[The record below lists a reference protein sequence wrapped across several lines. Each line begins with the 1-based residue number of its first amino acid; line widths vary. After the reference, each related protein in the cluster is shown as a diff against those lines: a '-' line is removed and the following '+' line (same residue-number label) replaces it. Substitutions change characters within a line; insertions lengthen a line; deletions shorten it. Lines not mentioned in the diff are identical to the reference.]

1 MPSKNLTFEELDD
14 AQKAIVNTLNGPVVI
29 YAGAG
34 SGKTRALTHRI
45 ANGVLNNVYDPEKV
59 LALSFTTRAADEM
72 ALRLSAMGIRNV
84 ATRTFHSAALRQLKY
99 FWPDAI
105 GGQMPVII
113 ENKYKVLSQALPEF
127 KNRSKEF
134 ISVIENA
141 KTNRLDPDA
150 LTNLDHANAYQ
161 SYIDYLD
168 KNNLIDFEDVLMLL
182 VAILEDRPDL
192 LNEVHRAYEWFSVDE
207 YQDVNPLQQNLLELW
222 LGDNDN
228 ICVVGDVCQT
238 IYSFAGAK
246 SKYLQEFTNKFP
258 EASVFKLNRNYRS
271 SNEIVDFANNL
282 LAQMPNQKS
291 TVGQL
296 FATRNESEKVQINSF
311 LNENEEAQSIV
322 EEIAKLIDAGVKLKD
337 IAVLSRT
344 NAQLE
349 KVAIKL
355 EENNI
360 NYSIQTSEKYS
371 LRTRLEEKITLA
383 SIHATKGL
391 EWSNLFVMGVSDDL
405 IPFVQAETEEEI
417 LEELRL
423 FYVAVTRAKDKLFI
437 SWPKIRDLDGKERIM
452 SRFIKKSSQSSE
464 NVVDI
469 TNYSIN
475 NVIKSAEKNLLK
487 CKVCQKP
494 IVTGAEVILKRCKN
508 CPGVL
513 PQEYIDAAN
522 EWRKSMSIQESIPE
536 FLVFSNAALEAFT
549 ECIYAAKSEDDFLQ
563 IPGVD
568 LEKFSKYYD
577 DLSTILAQVE
587 PKNEKLVVV
596 DKDQGVDK

>member
-1 MPSKNLTFEELDD
+1 MPSKKLSFEELDD
-14 AQKAIVNTLNGPVVI
+14 AQQAIVNTLNGPVVI

-45 ANGVLNNVYDPEKV
+45 ANGVSNNVYDPEKV

-99 FWPDAI
+99 FWPEVI
-105 GGQMPVII
+105 GGQMPVIV
-113 ENKYKVLSQALPEF
+113 ENKYKVMNLVLPNS
-127 KNRSKEF
+127 KNRNKEF

-141 KTNRLDPDA
+141 KTNRLDPDS
-150 LTNLDHANAYQ
+150 LTNLDHAHAYQ

-182 VAILEDRPDL
+182 VAIFEDRPDL
-192 LNEVHRAYEWFSVDE
+192 LAEVHRAYEWFSVDE
-207 YQDVNPLQQNLLELW
+207 YQDVNPLQQTLLDLW
-222 LGDNDN
+222 LGENDN

-246 SKYLQEFTNKFP
+246 NKFLQEFTVKFP

-271 SNEIVDFANNL
+271 SAEIVEFANNL

-291 TVGQL
+291 NVGQL
-296 FATRNESEKVQINSF
+296 FATRNQVQKVSVSSYSTE
-311 LNENEEAQSIV
+311 LEEAQSIV
-322 EEIAKLIDAGVKLKD
+322 DEINKMIESGTKLKD

-344 NAQLE
+344 NSQLE

-371 LRTRLEEKITLA
+371 LRTRLEEKVTLA

-391 EWSNLFVMGVSDDL
+391 EWENLFLIGASDDL
-405 IPFVQAETEEEI
+405 IPFVQADGPEEI

-423 FYVAVTRAKDKLFI
+423 FYVAVTRAKNKLFI
-437 SWPKIRDLDGKERIM
+437 SWTKSRDIDGKERVI
-452 SRFIKKSSQSSE
+452 SRFINTSKQNIE
-464 NVVDI
+464 NVLDN
-469 TNYSIN
+469 TNYLINKVNKSIERAL
-475 NVIKSAEKNLLK
+475 IK
-487 CKVCQKP
+487 CKFCQQP
-494 IVTGAEVILKRCKN
+494 LVSGSEVILKRCKN

-513 PQEYIDAAN
+513 PQEYLDAASL
-522 EWRKSMSIQESIPE
+522 WRREMAIQESIPE
-536 FLVFSNAALEAFT
+536 FLVFSNATLEAFT
-549 ECIYAAKSEDDFLQ
+549 ECIYEAKNEEDFLA

-568 LEKFSKYYD
+568 LEKFNKYFD
-577 DLSTILAQVE
+577 ELSTILAQVE
-587 PKNEKLVVV
+587 PKQEKLTAV
-596 DKDQGVDK
+596 DKNFIVDK

>member
-1 MPSKNLTFEELDD
+1 MPSKKLSFEELDD
-14 AQKAIVNTLNGPVVI
+14 AQQAIVNTLNGPVVI

-45 ANGVLNNVYDPEKV
+45 ANGVLNNIYDPEKV

-105 GGQMPVII
+105 GGQMPVIV
-113 ENKYKVLSQALPEF
+113 ENKYKVLNLALPEL
-127 KNRSKEF
+127 KNRNKEF
-134 ISVIENA
+134 ITVIENA
-141 KTNRLDPDA
+141 KTNRLDPDS
-150 LTNLDHANAYQ
+150 LTNLDHAHAYQ
-161 SYIDYLD
+161 SYINYLD

-192 LNEVHRAYEWFSVDE
+192 LAEVHRAYEWFSVDE
-207 YQDVNPLQQNLLELW
+207 YQDVNPLQQALLDLW
-222 LGDNDN
+222 LGENDN

-246 SKYLQEFTNKFP
+246 NKFLQEFTVKFP
-258 EASVFKLNRNYRS
+258 EASIFKLNRNYRS
-271 SNEIVDFANNL
+271 SAEIVEFANNL

-291 TVGQL
+291 HVGQL
-296 FATRNESEKVQINSF
+296 FATRNPVEKVSISSY

-322 EEIAKLIDAGVKLKD
+322 DEISRMIGNGTKLKD

-344 NAQLE
+344 NVQLE
-349 KVAIKL
+349 KIAIKL
-355 EENNI
+355 EENKI

-391 EWSNLFVMGVSDDL
+391 EWENLFLMGVSDDL
-405 IPFVQAETEEEI
+405 IPFVQAESPEEI

-423 FYVAVTRAKDKLFI
+423 FYVAVTRAKNKLFI
-437 SWPKIRDLDGKERIM
+437 SWSKSRDYDGKERII
-452 SRFIKKSSQSSE
+452 SRFITNSKQNIE
-464 NVVDI
+464 NVLDN
-469 TNYSIN
+469 TNYLIN
-475 NVIKSAEKNLLK
+475 KVIKPTERDLIK
-487 CKVCQKP
+487 CKNCKKP
-494 IVTGAEVILKRCKN
+494 LVTGSEVILKRCKN
-508 CPGVL
+508 CPGIL
-513 PQEYIDAAN
+513 PEEYLEAAFT
-522 EWRKSMSIQESIPE
+522 WRKEMAIQESLPE
-536 FLVFSNAALEAFT
+536 FLVFSNATLEAFT
-549 ECIYAAKSEDDFLQ
+549 ECIYEAKTEDDFLL

-568 LEKFSKYYD
+568 VEKFNKYFD

-587 PKNEKLVVV
+587 PKQERLIVLDKNSAV
-596 DKDQGVDK
+596 DK

>member
-1 MPSKNLTFEELDD
+1 MPSKKLSFEELDD
-14 AQKAIVNTLNGPVVI
+14 AQQAIVNTLNGPVVI

-45 ANGVLNNVYDPEKV
+45 ANGVSNNVYDPEKV

-99 FWPDAI
+99 FWPEVI
-105 GGQMPVII
+105 GGQMPVIV
-113 ENKYKVLSQALPEF
+113 ENKYKVMNLVLPNS
-127 KNRSKEF
+127 KNRNKEF

-141 KTNRLDPDA
+141 KTNRLDPDS
-150 LTNLDHANAYQ
+150 LTNLDHAHAYQ

-182 VAILEDRPDL
+182 VAIFEDRPDL
-192 LNEVHRAYEWFSVDE
+192 LAEVHRAYEWFSVDE
-207 YQDVNPLQQNLLELW
+207 YQDVNPLQQTLLDLW
-222 LGDNDN
+222 LGENDN

-246 SKYLQEFTNKFP
+246 NKFLQEFTVKFP

-271 SNEIVDFANNL
+271 SAEIVEFANNL

-291 TVGQL
+291 NVGQL
-296 FATRNESEKVQINSF
+296 FATRNQIEKVSVSSYSTE
-311 LNENEEAQSIV
+311 LEEAQSIV
-322 EEIAKLIDAGVKLKD
+322 DEINKMIESGTKLKD

-344 NAQLE
+344 NSQLE

-371 LRTRLEEKITLA
+371 LRTRLEEKVTLA

-391 EWSNLFVMGVSDDL
+391 EWENLFLIGASDDL
-405 IPFVQAETEEEI
+405 IPFIQADGPEEI

-423 FYVAVTRAKDKLFI
+423 FYVAVTRAKNKLFI
-437 SWPKIRDLDGKERIM
+437 SWTKSRDIDGKERVI
-452 SRFIKKSSQSSE
+452 SRFINTSKQNIE
-464 NVVDI
+464 NVLDN
-469 TNYSIN
+469 TNYLINKVNKSIERAL
-475 NVIKSAEKNLLK
+475 IK
-487 CKVCQKP
+487 CKFCQQP
-494 IVTGAEVILKRCKN
+494 LVSGSEVILKRCKN

-513 PQEYIDAAN
+513 PQEYLDAASL
-522 EWRKSMSIQESIPE
+522 WRREMAIQESIPE
-536 FLVFSNAALEAFT
+536 FLVFSNATLEAFT
-549 ECIYAAKSEDDFLQ
+549 ECIYEAKNEEDFLA

-568 LEKFSKYYD
+568 LEKFNKYFD
-577 DLSTILAQVE
+577 ELSTILAQVE
-587 PKNEKLVVV
+587 PKQEKLTAV
-596 DKDQGVDK
+596 DKNFIVDK

>member
-1 MPSKNLTFEELDD
+1 MPSKKLSFEELDD
-14 AQKAIVNTLNGPVVI
+14 AQQAIVNTLNGPVVI

-45 ANGVLNNVYDPEKV
+45 ANGVSNNIYDPEKV

-105 GGQMPVII
+105 GGQMPVIV
-113 ENKYKVLSQALPEF
+113 ENKYKVLNLALPESR
-127 KNRSKEF
+127 NRNKEF

-141 KTNRLDPDA
+141 KTNRLNPDS
-150 LTNLDHANAYQ
+150 LTNLDHAHAYQ

-192 LNEVHRAYEWFSVDE
+192 LAEVHRAYEWFSVDE
-207 YQDVNPLQQNLLELW
+207 YQDVNPLQQALLDLW
-222 LGDNDN
+222 LGENDN
-228 ICVVGDVCQT
+228 ICVVGDLCQT
-238 IYSFAGAK
+238 IYSFAGANN
-246 SKYLQEFTNKFP
+246 KYLQEFTDKFP

-271 SNEIVDFANNL
+271 SAEIVEFANNL
-282 LAQMPNQKS
+282 LVQMPNQKS
-291 TVGQL
+291 NVGQL
-296 FATRNESEKVQINSF
+296 FATRDQVEKVKVTSF
-311 LNENEEAQSIV
+311 PSENEEAQSIV
-322 EEIAKLIDAGVKLKD
+322 DEISKLIDDGIKLKD

-344 NAQLE
+344 NIQLE

-355 EENNI
+355 EEKNI

-391 EWSNLFVMGVSDDL
+391 EWNNLFLMGVSDDL
-405 IPFVQAETEEEI
+405 IPFIQADSQEEI

-437 SWPKIRDLDGKERIM
+437 SWPKIRDSDGKERII
-452 SRFIKKSSQSSE
+452 SRFMTNFQRNEK
-464 NVVDI
+464 NVSDN
-469 TNYSIN
+469 TNYSIKK
-475 NVIKSAEKNLLK
+475 IIEPAKRDLIK
-487 CKVCQKP
+487 CKICKKP
-494 IVTGAEVILKRCKN
+494 LVTGSEVILKRCKN
-508 CPGVL
+508 CPGIL
-513 PQEYIDAAN
+513 PEEYLEAAFN
-522 EWRKSMSIQESIPE
+522 WRKDMSIQESVPE
-536 FLVFSNAALEAFT
+536 FLVFSNATLEAFT
-549 ECIYAAKSEDDFLQ
+549 ECIYEAKVDEEFLS

-568 LEKFSKYYD
+568 LEKFNKYFD
-577 DLSTILAQVE
+577 ELSTILAQVE
-587 PKNEKLVVV
+587 PRKEKLVVV
-596 DKDQGVDK
+596 DKNSSVDK

>member
-1 MPSKNLTFEELDD
+1 MPSKKLSFEELDD
-14 AQKAIVNTLNGPVVI
+14 AQQAIVNTLNGPVVI

-45 ANGVLNNVYDPEKV
+45 ANGVVNNIYDPEKV

-99 FWPDAI
+99 FWPDAV
-105 GGQMPVII
+105 GGQMPVIV
-113 ENKYKVLSQALPEF
+113 ENKFKVFNLAVPES
-127 KNRSKEF
+127 KNRNKDL

-141 KTNRLDPDA
+141 KTNRLNPEDLNNP
-150 LTNLDHANAYQ
+150 DHAHAYQ
-161 SYIDYLD
+161 KYIEYLD

-192 LNEVHRAYEWFSVDE
+192 LAEVHRAYEWFSVDE
-207 YQDVNPLQQNLLELW
+207 YQDVNPLQQALLDLW
-222 LGDNDN
+222 LGENDN

-246 SKYLQEFTNKFP
+246 NKYLQEFTNKFP
-258 EASVFKLNRNYRS
+258 EASVFRLNRNYRS
-271 SNEIVDFANNL
+271 SPEIVEFANNL
-282 LAQMPNQKS
+282 LAQMPSQNS
-291 TVGQL
+291 NVGQL
-296 FATRNESEKVQINSF
+296 FATRNSGEKVTVSSY
-311 LNENEEAQSIV
+311 LSENEEAQFIV
-322 EEIAKLIDAGVKLKD
+322 DEIIKLIENNVNLKD

-349 KVAIKL
+349 KVAVKL
-355 EENNI
+355 EENNL

-391 EWSNLFVMGVSDDL
+391 EWNNLFLMGVSDDL
-405 IPFVQAETEEEI
+405 IPFAQANTQEEI

-437 SWPKIRDLDGKERIM
+437 TWPKSRDTDGKERII
-452 SRFIKKSSQSSE
+452 SRFLSNSHQVKE
-464 NVVDI
+464 NVLDN

-475 NVIKSAEKNLLK
+475 NVVKKQTRDLIKCS
-487 CKVCQKP
+487 VCAKP
-494 IVTGAEVILKRCKN
+494 LVSGSEVILKRCKN
-508 CPGVL
+508 CSGNL
-513 PQEYIDAAN
+513 PKEYLEAALN
-522 EWRKSMSIQESIPE
+522 WRKEMAIQESMPE
-536 FLVFSNAALEAFT
+536 FLVFSNATLEAFT
-549 ECIYAAKSEDDFLQ
+549 EYIYEAKEEEEFLK

-568 LEKFSKYYD
+568 LEKFNKYFD
-577 DLSTILAQVE
+577 ELSTVLAQVE
-587 PKNEKLVVV
+587 PKQEKLVAV
-596 DKDQGVDK
+596 DKNLTVDK

>member
-1 MPSKNLTFEELDD
+1 MPSKNLTFDELDD

-296 FATRNESEKVQINSF
+296 FATRNESEKVHINSF

-337 IAVLSRT
+337 IAV
-344 NAQLE
+344 
-349 KVAIKL
+349 
-355 EENNI
+355 
-360 NYSIQTSEKYS
+360 
-371 LRTRLEEKITLA
+371 
-383 SIHATKGL
+383 
-391 EWSNLFVMGVSDDL
+391 
-405 IPFVQAETEEEI
+405 
-417 LEELRL
+417 
-423 FYVAVTRAKDKLFI
+423 
-437 SWPKIRDLDGKERIM
+437 
-452 SRFIKKSSQSSE
+452 
-464 NVVDI
+464 
-469 TNYSIN
+469 
-475 NVIKSAEKNLLK
+475 
-487 CKVCQKP
+487 
-494 IVTGAEVILKRCKN
+494 
-508 CPGVL
+508 
-513 PQEYIDAAN
+513 
-522 EWRKSMSIQESIPE
+522 
-536 FLVFSNAALEAFT
+536 
-549 ECIYAAKSEDDFLQ
+549 
-563 IPGVD
+563 
-568 LEKFSKYYD
+568 
-577 DLSTILAQVE
+577 
-587 PKNEKLVVV
+587 
-596 DKDQGVDK
+596 

>member
-1 MPSKNLTFEELDD
+1 MPSKKLSFEELDD
-14 AQKAIVNTLNGPVVI
+14 AQQAIVNTLNGPVVI

-45 ANGVLNNVYDPEKV
+45 ANGVVNNIYDPEKI

-105 GGQMPVII
+105 GGQMPVMV
-113 ENKYKVLSQALPEF
+113 ENKYKVLNLALPES
-127 KNRSKEF
+127 KNRNKEF

-141 KTNRLDPDA
+141 KTNRLDPDS
-150 LTNLDHANAYQ
+150 LTNLDHAHAYQ

-168 KNNLIDFEDVLMLL
+168 KHNLIDFEDVLMLL

-192 LNEVHRAYEWFSVDE
+192 LAEVHRAYEWFSVDE
-207 YQDVNPLQQNLLELW
+207 YQDVNPLQQSLLDLW
-222 LGDNDN
+222 LGENDN

-246 SKYLQEFTNKFP
+246 SKYLQEFTDKFP
-258 EASVFKLNRNYRS
+258 HASVFKLNRNYRS
-271 SNEIVDFANNL
+271 SSEIVEFANNL

-291 TVGQL
+291 NVGQL
-296 FATRNESEKVQINSF
+296 FATRNQVEKVSVNSY
-311 LNENEEAQSIV
+311 LNENEEAQAIV
-322 EEIAKLIDAGVKLKD
+322 DEISRMIENGTKLKD

-349 KVAIKL
+349 KVALRL
-355 EENNI
+355 EEKNI

-391 EWSNLFVMGVSDDL
+391 EWENLFLMGVSDDL
-405 IPFVQAETEEEI
+405 IPFVQADSPEEV

-423 FYVAVTRAKDKLFI
+423 FYVAVTRAKNKLFI
-437 SWPKIRDLDGKERIM
+437 SWSKSIDFDGKERII
-452 SRFIKKSSQSSE
+452 SRFISHSKQNIE
-464 NVVDI
+464 NVPDS
-469 TNYSIN
+469 TNYLIN
-475 NVIKSAEKNLLK
+475 KVNKPTERVLIK
-487 CKVCQKP
+487 CKICRKP
-494 IVTGAEVILKRCKN
+494 LVTGPEVILKRCKN
-508 CPGVL
+508 CPGIL
-513 PQEYIDAAN
+513 PEEYLESAFM
-522 EWRKSMSIQESIPE
+522 WRKEMAIQESLPE
-536 FLVFSNAALEAFT
+536 FLIFSNATLEAFT
-549 ECIYAAKSEDDFLQ
+549 ECIYEAQEEEDFLL

-568 LEKFSKYYD
+568 LEKFNKYFD
-577 DLSTILAQVE
+577 ELSTVLAQVE
-587 PKNEKLVVV
+587 PKQEKLIVLDKNSVV
-596 DKDQGVDK
+596 DK

>member
-1 MPSKNLTFEELDD
+1 MPSKKLSFEELDD
-14 AQKAIVNTLNGPVVI
+14 AQQAIVNTLNGPVVI

-45 ANGVLNNVYDPEKV
+45 ANGVSNNIYDPEKV

-84 ATRTFHSAALRQLKY
+84 ATRTFHSSALRQLKY

-105 GGQMPVII
+105 GGQMPVIV
-113 ENKYKVLSQALPEF
+113 ENKYKVLNLALPES
-127 KNRSKEF
+127 KNRNKEF

-141 KTNRLDPDA
+141 KTNRLNPDS
-150 LTNLDHANAYQ
+150 LTNLDHAHAYQ

-192 LNEVHRAYEWFSVDE
+192 LAEVHRAYEWFSVDE
-207 YQDVNPLQQNLLELW
+207 YQDVNPLQQALLDLW
-222 LGDNDN
+222 LGENDN
-228 ICVVGDVCQT
+228 ICVVGDLCQT
-238 IYSFAGAK
+238 IYSFAGANN
-246 SKYLQEFTNKFP
+246 KYLQEFTDKFP

-271 SNEIVDFANNL
+271 SAEIVEFANNL
-282 LAQMPNQKS
+282 LVQMPNQKS
-291 TVGQL
+291 NVGQL
-296 FATRNESEKVQINSF
+296 FATRDQVEKVKVTSF
-311 LNENEEAQSIV
+311 PSENEEAQSIV
-322 EEIAKLIDAGVKLKD
+322 DEISKLIDDGIKLKD

-344 NAQLE
+344 NVQLE

-355 EENNI
+355 EEKNI

-391 EWSNLFVMGVSDDL
+391 EWNNLFLMGVSDDL
-405 IPFVQAETEEEI
+405 IPFIQADSQEEI

-437 SWPKIRDLDGKERIM
+437 SWPKIRDSDGKERII
-452 SRFIKKSSQSSE
+452 SRFITNFQRNEK
-464 NVVDI
+464 NVSDN
-469 TNYSIN
+469 TNYSIKK
-475 NVIKSAEKNLLK
+475 IIEPAKRDLIK
-487 CKVCQKP
+487 CKICKKP
-494 IVTGAEVILKRCKN
+494 LVTGSEVILKRCKN
-508 CPGVL
+508 CPGIL
-513 PQEYIDAAN
+513 PEEYLEASFN
-522 EWRKSMSIQESIPE
+522 WRKDMAIQESVPE
-536 FLVFSNAALEAFT
+536 FLVFSNATLEAFT
-549 ECIYAAKSEDDFLQ
+549 ECIYEAKVEEEFLS

-568 LEKFSKYYD
+568 LEKFNKYFD
-577 DLSTILAQVE
+577 ELSTILAQVE
-587 PKNEKLVVV
+587 PRKEKLAVV
-596 DKDQGVDK
+596 DKNSSVDK

>member
-1 MPSKNLTFEELDD
+1 MPSKKLSFDELDD
-14 AQKAIVNTLNGPVVI
+14 AQQAIVNTLNGPVVI

-45 ANGVLNNVYDPEKV
+45 ANGVSNNVYDPEKV

-72 ALRLSAMGIRNV
+72 ALRLSAMGIRNI

-105 GGQMPVII
+105 GGQMPVIV
-113 ENKYKVLSQALPEF
+113 ENKFKVMNLALPET
-127 KNRSKEF
+127 KNRNKEF
-134 ISVIENA
+134 ISVIESA

-150 LTNLDHANAYQ
+150 LTNLDHAHAYQ
-161 SYIDYLD
+161 KYIDYLD
-168 KNNLIDFEDVLMLL
+168 KNHLIDFEDVLMLL

-192 LNEVHRAYEWFSVDE
+192 LAEVHRAYEWFSVDE
-207 YQDVNPLQQNLLELW
+207 YQDVNPLQQSLLDLW
-222 LGDNDN
+222 LGENDN

-246 SKYLQEFTNKFP
+246 NKYLQEFTDKFP

-271 SNEIVDFANNL
+271 SAEIVEFANNL

-291 TVGQL
+291 NVGQL
-296 FATRNESEKVQINSF
+296 FATRNQVETVSVTSYLSEQ
-311 LNENEEAQSIV
+311 EEAQSIV
-322 EEIAKLIDAGVKLKD
+322 DQISKMIENGTKLKD

-344 NAQLE
+344 NTQLE

-355 EENNI
+355 EEKNI

-371 LRTRLEEKITLA
+371 LRTRLEEKVTLA

-391 EWSNLFVMGVSDDL
+391 EWENLFLIGVSDDL
-405 IPFVQAETEEEI
+405 IPFVQADGPEEI

-423 FYVAVTRAKDKLFI
+423 FYVAVTRAKNKLFI
-437 SWPKIRDLDGKERIM
+437 TWSKSRDFDGKERII
-452 SRFIKKSSQSSE
+452 SRFINHSKQINE
-464 NVVDI
+464 NVADT
-469 TNYSIN
+469 TNYL
-475 NVIKSAEKNLLK
+475 IKKVTKQTERDLIK
-487 CKVCQKP
+487 CKLCKKP
-494 IVTGAEVILKRCKN
+494 LVSGAEVILKRCKN
-508 CPGVL
+508 CPGII
-513 PQEYIDAAN
+513 PPEYLEAAF
-522 EWRKSMSIQESIPE
+522 EWRKEMAVQESIPE
-536 FLVFSNAALEAFT
+536 FLVFSDATLEAFT
-549 ECIYAAKSEDDFLQ
+549 EYIYEAKIEEEFLL

-568 LEKFSKYYD
+568 VEKYNKYFD

-587 PKNEKLVVV
+587 PKQEKLVAV
-596 DKDQGVDK
+596 DKNSIVDK